1 MSKPKVLVLGSFDI
15 LHYGHLQFIAEA
27 AKLGDVYVALGSDP
41 YQKGYKRP
49 CINTYWER
57 RAALLA
63 LPHIKDVVR
72 REKVSIT
79 LICAQID
86 PQYLVTGSDWLNNN
100 QYLSLSG
107 IDKSYLERNDVALVY
122 LPRSH
127 SMSTTKIIERCRD
140 LESL

>member
-1 MSKPKVLVLGSFDI
+1 MTVLVLGSFDI
-15 LHYGHLQFIAEA
+15 LHYGHLQFLAEA

-41 YQKGYKRP
+41 YQESYKRP

-63 LPHIKDVVR
+63 LPNVKDVLR
-72 REKVSIT
+72 RVAASIT
-79 LICAQID
+79 QICAQIN
-86 PQYLVTGSDWLNNN
+86 PQYLVTGSDWLNDNA
-100 QYLSLSG
+100 YLMLSG

-127 SMSTTKIIERCRD
+127 SMSTTKVIERVV
-140 LESL
+140 ESE